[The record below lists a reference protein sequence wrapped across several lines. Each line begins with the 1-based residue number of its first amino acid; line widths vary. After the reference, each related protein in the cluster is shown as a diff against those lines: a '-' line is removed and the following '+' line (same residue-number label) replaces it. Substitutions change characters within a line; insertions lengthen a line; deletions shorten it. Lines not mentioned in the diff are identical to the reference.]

1 VSNFWS
7 LLFTAITC
15 WIVVA
20 VVPLSQAQS
29 NNPCVGPCVLTYH
42 YDLARDGV
50 QNNETVLTPAKIK
63 AVGAF
68 GKVGSITGLHGQI
81 YAQPLYVSG
90 LNSVSSKGNV
100 VLVATQQDY
109 VYAFDADSYTM
120 IWGSSYIPAAEG
132 AITTGASG
140 NISCTDISPNQGITS
155 TPVIDPH
162 TTFNANPTI
171 YFTTESV
178 DSSSNIHQ
186 RLHAVDVTT
195 GAELYGGPV
204 EITTPAGSTVP
215 FVPSLQLQR
224 SSLALTYDGSNNPQI
239 YISWGSNCDQG
250 AYHGWVMKYTVTQ
263 GQLSATPAG
272 YFVTTPTGVEGGVW
286 GSGAGLAADNSVNG
300 NLYIASGNGTAD
312 DTSNFGQSV
321 LKFSS
326 SLGLLDWYTP
336 NNSKCLNGIKKDS
349 YCPGNEDLGSGG
361 TVLFNVPGGVPE
373 LATVGKEGEVYVNYQ
388 ASLGHLDPAAPNPN
402 YAPPATCT
410 SGPLGGGP
418 NNIAQCF
425 QGLVPFQGAGTG
437 PAVAGGYGTPA
448 FWNNT
453 VYTVGAHD
461 TLRAY
466 QLSSTNV
473 GTFNTTGAAATTTT
487 NFPWPGA
494 SPAIS
499 WNGTDPSTGIVWVQ
513 QTAGYQL
520 GNPAVLT
527 AYTAVPNGSALT
539 YLYNTGSTGPIAV
552 KFGVTTVA
560 NGKVFVAGQ
569 GFTGTEGRL
578 YIYGLCPCTGPTLKS
593 ASPNTGSIAGGTTV
607 TLSGTGFQSGAMV
620 TFGGTAATNVTV
632 VSSTQITAITPA
644 HATGAV
650 TVTITNPDGQSATIP
665 AGSFT
670 FVTTITFAQVGP
682 ASAISVSMAY
692 SNPQLAGDLNVVIV
706 GWNDAVSTITSV
718 TDTAGNVYQPAAAVL
733 RTGSGNGGSALSQA
747 IYYASGIAGGANT
760 ITVAFNQAA
769 TSVDIRIL
777 EYGGVSTLDQSTGQS
792 GTGSTSSC
800 GPVNTTSANE
810 VIVAGNVSTSVTTG
824 PGPGFTSRIITKAD
838 GNIAED
844 EFLSTAGSYGA
855 SASLSA
861 TATWI
866 MQMATF
872 K

>member
-1 VSNFWS
+1 VSKVWS
-7 LLFTAITC
+7 LLFTATLTC

-50 QNNETVLTPAKIK
+50 QSNETVLTPAKIK

-204 EITTPAGSTVP
+204 EITTPVGSTVP

-224 SSLALTYDGSNNPQI
+224 SSLALTYDSSNNPQL
-239 YISWGSNCDQG
+239 YMSWGSNCDQG
-250 AYHGWVMKYTVTQ
+250 AFHGWVMKYTVSQ
-263 GQLSATPAG
+263 GQLS
-272 YFVTTPTGVEGGVW
+272 TTPTAYFLSTPTGIQGGIW
-286 GSGAGLAADNSVNG
+286 AAGAGLAADNSVNG

-312 DTSNFGQSV
+312 DTANFGESV
-321 LKFSS
+321 LKLSN
-326 SLGLLDWYTP
+326 SLSLLDWYTP
-336 NNSKCLNGIKKDS
+336 NNAKCLNGIKKDS
-349 YCPGNEDLGSGG
+349 YCLGNEDLGSGG

-373 LATVGKEGEVYVNYQ
+373 LATVGKEGEIYVNYQ
-388 ASLGHLDPAAPNPN
+388 ANLGHLDPAAPNPN

-410 SGPLGGGP
+410 TGPLGGGP

-425 QGLVPFQGAGTG
+425 QGLVTKGA
-437 PAVAGGYGTPA
+437 AVSGGYGAPA

-453 VYTVGAHD
+453 IYTVGAGD

-466 QLSSTNV
+466 ALNTAGV
-473 GTFNTTGAAATTTT
+473 GTFNTTGAAATTPSS
-487 NFPWPGA
+487 FPWPGA
-494 SPAIS
+494 SPVIS
-499 WNGTDPSTGIVWVQ
+499 WNGSQTSTGIIWVL

-527 AYTAVPNGSALT
+527 GYTAVPSGSVVP
-539 YLYNTGSTGPIAV
+539 YLYSSGSTGPTAV
-552 KFGVTTVA
+552 KFVVPTVA
-560 NGKVFVAGQ
+560 NGKVFIAGQ
-569 GFTGTEGRL
+569 GPTGNEGRL
-578 YIYGLCPCTGPTLKS
+578 YVYGLCPCIGPTLKS
-593 ASPNTGSIAGGTTV
+593 ASPNTGPTTGGTTV
-607 TLSGTGFQSGAMV
+607 TLAGTGFQTGATV
-620 TFGGTAATNVTV
+620 SFGGIAGTNVTV
-632 VSSTQITAITPA
+632 VSSTQITANTPA
-644 HATGAV
+644 HAPSAVKV
-650 TVTITNPDGQSATIP
+650 TVTNPDNQSATI
-665 AGSFT
+665 ANGFT
-670 FVTTITFAQVGP
+670 FVTPITFVQVGASTP
-682 ASAISVSMAY
+682 ASATSVAIPYTSA
-692 SNPQLAGDLNVVIV
+692 QTAGDLNVVVI
-706 GWNDAVSTITSV
+706 GWNDAVSTIGSV
-718 TDTAGNVYQPAAAVL
+718 TDSAGNIYQPAVGML
-733 RTGSGNGGSALSQA
+733 RATGLSQA
-747 IYYASGIAGGANT
+747 IYYASKIAGGANT
-760 ITVAFNQAA
+760 VTVTFNQAA
-769 TSVDIRIL
+769 YGADIRIL
-777 EYGGVSTLDQSTGQS
+777 EYSGVSALDVNCGAVGNSTN
-792 GTGSTSSC
+792 SSC
-800 GPVNTTSANE
+800 GPVSTTSAHE
-810 VIVAGNVSTSVTTG
+810 LIFAAATVSTVNTG
-824 PGPGFTSRIITKAD
+824 PGPGFTARIITKSD
-838 GNIAED
+838 GDIAED
-844 EFLSTAGSYGA
+844 ETVNTTGSYTSTAP
-855 SASLSA
+855 LSPA
-861 TATWI
+861 GQWV